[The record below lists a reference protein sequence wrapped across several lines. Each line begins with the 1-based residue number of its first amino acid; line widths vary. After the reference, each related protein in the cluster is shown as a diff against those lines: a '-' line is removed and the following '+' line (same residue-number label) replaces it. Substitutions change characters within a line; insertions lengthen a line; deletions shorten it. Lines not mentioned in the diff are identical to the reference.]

1 MQNIEQWIV
10 AFADAAWGPWLLVL
24 LLGGGLFF
32 LVFSRLIPFRYFR
45 HGVNILRG
53 KYDDPNDE
61 GDISHF
67 QALSSA
73 LAGTIGMGNIAGVAI
88 AIATGGPGA
97 IFWMWMS
104 AIVGVATKFFTC
116 TLAVMYR
123 GKDSKGHLQ
132 GGPMYVITEGLG
144 KKWRPLAVFFSL
156 AGLIG
161 CLPAFQ
167 ANQLTQV
174 LRDVIFIPNGWVGD
188 DPFLFN
194 LMTGLIIAGLTS
206 VVVFGGIAR
215 IGQVTSKLV
224 PAMVVLYLLAAI
236 WILGTNYTEIPFY
249 LNLIFTDA
257 FTGAAIGGGALGTVI
272 ITGVRRAAFSNEA
285 GIGTEA
291 MAHGAAKTDEPVREG
306 LVAMLGPFVDT
317 IVVCTT
323 TAMVILISGVWK
335 TSAENG
341 VTLTSSAFEQAM
353 PGVGAYVLIICVLF
367 FSTSTMFSYSYYGT
381 KCLGFLIGAER
392 QHYYNYF
399 YVALIVVASVV
410 SLDAVVSLI
419 DGMYALMAIP
429 TMSSAL
435 ILSPKV
441 MNAAKDYFRRM
452 DAETELDYRQQL
464 SED

>member
-1 MQNIEQWIV
+1 
-10 AFADAAWGPWLLVL
+10 
-24 LLGGGLFF
+24 
-32 LVFSRLIPFRYFR
+32 
-45 HGVNILRG
+45 
-53 KYDDPNDE
+53 
-61 GDISHF
+61 
-67 QALSSA
+67 
-73 LAGTIGMGNIAGVAI
+73 
-88 AIATGGPGA
+88 
-97 IFWMWMS
+97 
-104 AIVGVATKFFTC
+104 
-116 TLAVMYR
+116 
-123 GKDSKGHLQ
+123 
-132 GGPMYVITEGLG
+132 
-144 KKWRPLAVFFSL
+144 
-156 AGLIG
+156 
-161 CLPAFQ
+161 
-167 ANQLTQV
+167 
-174 LRDVIFIPNGWVGD
+174 
-188 DPFLFN
+188 
-194 LMTGLIIAGLTS
+194 
-206 VVVFGGIAR
+206 
-215 IGQVTSKLV
+215 
-224 PAMVVLYLLAAI
+224 
-236 WILGTNYTEIPFY
+236 
-249 LNLIFTDA
+249 

-452 DAETELDYRQQL
+452 DAETELGYRQQL

>member
-1 MQNIEQWIV
+1 MQDIERWIV
-10 AFADAAWGPWLLVL
+10 AFSDMAWGPWLLVL

-32 LVFSRLIPFRYFR
+32 LVYSRMIPFRYFK

-53 KYDDPNDE
+53 KYDDPDDE

-97 IFWMWMS
+97 VFWMWMS
-104 AIVGVATKFFTC
+104 AIVGIATKFFTC

-123 GKDSKGHLQ
+123 STDSSGHLQ

-144 KKWRPLAVFFSL
+144 KRWRPLAVLFSL

-167 ANQLTQV
+167 ANQLTQI
-174 LRDVIFIPNGWVGD
+174 LRDVIFLPNGWITESQ
-188 DPFLFN
+188 FFTFN
-194 LMTGLIIAGLTS
+194 LGTGITISLLVSAVI
-206 VVVFGGIAR
+206 FGGITR
-215 IGQVTSKLV
+215 IGAVASKMV
-224 PAMVVLYLLAAI
+224 PAMVVLYMVTTL
-236 WILGTNYTEIPFY
+236 WILIA
-249 LNLIFTDA
+249 NLGSVPEMLMLIVTDA
-257 FTGAAIGGGALGTVI
+257 FTGNAVLGGALGAII

-291 MAHGAAKTDEPVREG
+291 LAHGAAKTKEPVREG
-306 LVAMLGPFVDT
+306 LVAMLGPFIDT
-317 IVVCTT
+317 IVVCTC
-323 TAMVILISGVWK
+323 TALVILLSGVWQS
-335 TSAENG
+335 SADNG
-341 VTLTSSAFEQAM
+341 VTLTAAAFEQSI
-353 PGVGAYVLIICVLF
+353 PGLGNYILMICVLF

-399 YVALIVVASVV
+399 YVTLIVVAAVA
-410 SLDAVVSLI
+410 SLDAAVSLI

-429 TMSSAL
+429 TMTSSL
-435 ILSPKV
+435 ILAPRV
-441 MNAAKDYFRRM
+441 MAAAKTYFEKMTDERGNLL
-452 DAETELDYRQQL
+452 EK
-464 SED
+464 